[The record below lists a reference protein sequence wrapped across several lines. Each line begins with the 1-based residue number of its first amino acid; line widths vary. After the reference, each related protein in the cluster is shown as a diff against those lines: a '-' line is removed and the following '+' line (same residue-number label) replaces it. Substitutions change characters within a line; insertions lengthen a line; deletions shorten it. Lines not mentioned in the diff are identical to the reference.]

1 MNKQNDLQLSPEK
14 RKINYYEENQKII
27 KREKQRQSLHNII
40 KVELKENIND
50 ENFKFDFEEHINNN
64 INPEIL
70 NLQNGNSISQ
80 PIDLIKQSNNNNEI
94 FGNNILDDF
103 LNEIEN
109 EENGKNKNYINNK
122 EMSIADELKGS
133 FQRNKYNVYFQ
144 TSRTQNQQ
152 FSNFWDDFHQKRDKL

>member
-14 RKINYYEENQKII
+14 RKINYYEENPKII
-27 KREKQRQSLHNII
+27 KREKQRQSLHNIK

-103 LNEIEN
+103 LNEIES

-152 FSNFWDDFHQKRDKL
+152 FSNFWDDKKQKRDKL